1 MFALKDGMCL
11 WKALKLLTLNKMKNI
26 YHINNKKND
35 PDSFRNGSLEMNWKP
50 SIFVGS
56 RFDVAYE
63 GNNYYRDNHK
73 T

>member
-1 MFALKDGMCL
+1 MDETDFIDLDRVKY
-11 WKALKLLTLNKMKNI
+11 LNKMKNI